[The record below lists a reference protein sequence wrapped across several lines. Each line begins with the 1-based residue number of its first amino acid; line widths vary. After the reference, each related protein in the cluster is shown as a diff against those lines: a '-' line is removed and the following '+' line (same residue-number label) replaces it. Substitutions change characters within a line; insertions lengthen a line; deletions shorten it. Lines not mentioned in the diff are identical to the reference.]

1 MGQELPFIGPAWPLQ
16 VCAGLRGTPVFPYHV
31 PMMRQSELLPQ
42 ELPPEPLVRVAL
54 APAAIHFAW
63 QVMTLRPAD
72 GANALHRFRSNRY
85 AGLLVFLA
93 CFVVGQTS
101 F

>member
-1 MGQELPFIGPAWPLQ
+1 
-16 VCAGLRGTPVFPYHV
+16 VV
-31 PMMRQSELLPQ
+31 
-42 ELPPEPLVRVAL
+42 
-54 APAAIHFAW
+54 
-63 QVMTLRPAD
+63 TLDPAD
-72 GANALHRFRSNRY
+72 GTNALHRFRSNRF